1 MRIDGRTEQLSKL
14 QQKDLRALGHQEP
27 ARDRA
32 QEIRRTDQVTLSSRA
47 QEIKQLYQALSTV
60 PTERAER
67 VAALRQA
74 IENGRY
80 EIPEDELADRLMGV
94 IYPQR

>member
-14 QQKDLRALGHQEP
+14 QGSLLAVGHQEP

-32 QEIRRTDQVTLSSRA
+32 QDIRRKDQVTLSAGA
-47 QEIKQLYQALSTV
+47 QEVKGFYEALSTV
-60 PTERAER
+60 PPERAER

-74 IENGRY
+74 IESGRY
-80 EIPEDELADRLMGV
+80 EIPEDELIDRLMGV
-94 IYPQR
+94 VNPR